1 MRLRLLADRRDG
13 FVGWGRRHQRRR
25 RGSVAGLGRRRF
37 AHRRGGAGWLIRY
50 AVHRRSELVPGDL
63 WRADSRWRRW
73 WRRDGPRSRFDNGW
87 RRHHNRCCLV
97 KERVWRRRLRLG
109 RQVRDGLLRDRLV
122 WWWLLQ
128 GRLVWWWLLR
138 GRLVWWWLLR
148 DRLIRGRCR
157 RGRRTSWV
165 AVAGLD
171 RRPPP
176 PVVDEADP
184 RPAPRG
190 PDRPATARC
199 HPAAGPG
206 QPFACGASPKNRR
219 AGARSSVGPRGNSP
233 TSSAGAGAIV
243 LPRPRACSAD
253 RLTTGNLIP

>member
-25 RGSVAGLGRRRF
+25 RGGVAGLGRRRF
-37 AHRRGGAGWLIRY
+37 ARRRGGAGLFIRY

-184 RPAPRG
+184 PDLHLVVQIGQQLLGVIPLRGRVSHSRAVPHRRTVAPVPGRAWAQG
-190 PDRPATARC
+190 ATARRARQGLVRSSC
-199 HPAAGPG
+199 PGPG
-206 QPFACGASPKNRR
+206 PAVRTGSRR
-219 AGARSSVGPRGNSP
+219 G
-233 TSSAGAGAIV
+233 T
-243 LPRPRACSAD
+243 
-253 RLTTGNLIP
+253 